1 LIPEVF
7 WRAHAALARANRS
20 ELRLPHRQQKA
31 EALQGR
37 GTSDHAALI
46 GWRPAAAATG

>member
-7 WRAHAALARANRS
+7 WRAHAALARQTATNCGF
-20 ELRLPHRQQKA
+20 LIAQQKA

-37 GTSDHAALI
+37 GTSDHAAVI